1 MCDEECAFPQKCL
14 TRTPMMWCLFESGFR
29 RVISEAITPS
39 CVQPPLDGVGGHVE
53 EDVPEV
59 GHHDEVL
66 PD

>member
-1 MCDEECAFPQKCL
+1 MCLPPEVFNTD
-14 TRTPMMWCLFESGFR
+14 TYDVVFESGFR
-29 RVISEAITPS
+29 RIISEA
-39 CVQPPLDGVGGHVE
+39 CGGHVE